1 MKETAIQKDKS
12 SFPLIYEA
20 MVWVFYI
27 GLYKYA
33 YYLDRLKAPHNYD
46 NFPYLQMLLYA
57 LAMTLYVIPFY
68 RWLAPALLNK
78 KKFGLLTVLTLCWFL
93 FIPKL
98 TSVCVSYIFMNSNG
112 PGIYKDFYTYWHHLH
127 KIHAGQLLRGWDFR
141 LLLTDLIAFTSIA
154 ITRFAF
160 DNERKKRLL
169 EKDVFRLQL
178 DALNAQLNPHFLFN
192 TLNSIY
198 GMSLTG
204 SKDTPEYVL
213 RLADMMRYTLY
224 DCREDKVELE
234 KDLAFT
240 ENYMAM
246 EKKRYPSSDISYT
259 VSNSNEGVLIA
270 PLLLIPF
277 IENSFKHGAHR
288 LNDTGF
294 IHAHLEVDQQ
304 QLHFTVAN
312 DIMITTVPAKGN
324 GGIGI
329 ENVKKRLQMYY
340 PGKHE
345 LKIENTGTTF
355 TVALT
360 ISFK

>member
-1 MKETAIQKDKS
+1 MKETAIQTDKS
-12 SFPLIYEA
+12 SFPLIYEG
-20 MVWVFYI
+20 MVWVLYTA
-27 GLYKYA
+27 LYKYA
-33 YYLDRLKAPHNYD
+33 YYLGLLRAPKTYE
-46 NFPYLQMLLYA
+46 NFPHIQLMLYA

-78 KKFGLLTVLTLCWFL
+78 KKYGWLMVLTLCWFL
-93 FIPKL
+93 FVPKI
-98 TSVCVSYIFMNSNG
+98 TNVCVSYIFMKSNS
-112 PGIYKDFYTYWHHLH
+112 PGYYREFFTFSHSLH
-127 KIHAGQLLRGWDFR
+127 TRQALQLLRGWDFQV
-141 LLLTDLIAFTSIA
+141 LLTDLIAFTSVA

-169 EKDVFRLQL
+169 EKDVYRLQL

-204 SKDTPEYVL
+204 SKDTPQYVL

-224 DCREDKVELE
+224 DCREDKVDLE

-240 ENYMAM
+240 ANYVAM
-246 EKKRYPSSDISYT
+246 EKKRYPASDIQYSI
-259 VSNSNEGVLIA
+259 SNSNAGILIA

-288 LNDTGF
+288 LNDQGF
-294 IHAHLEVDQQ
+294 IHAQLQIDEEK
-304 QLHFTVAN
+304 LHFVVEN
-312 DIMITTVPAKGN
+312 DIMITPTPLAGS

-340 PGKHE
+340 PGKHH
-345 LKIENTGTTF
+345 LKIEHTGTIF
-355 TVALT
+355 KIDLT
-360 ISFK
+360 IFFK